1 MKINI
6 SPNLDQIRFFAR
18 SALHAFDFQSPEN
31 ARATVIADMQAL
43 LEYLATLDEGVGVAV
58 AAISKVKGGIALK
71 SFDGDEEIFDLRD
84 GQMDRVFTVHSSDG
98 EGAVCR
104 RVKDVRMNLESLPTE
119 TKGHHGLLG
128 DCGADQ

>member
-31 ARATVIADMQAL
+31 ARATVIADMEAL
-43 LEYLATLDEGVGVAV
+43 LEYLADLDDAVGVAV
-58 AAISKVKGGIALK
+58 AAISKIKGGIALE
-71 SFDGDEEIFDLRD
+71 SFDGDKKIFDLRH
-84 GQMDRVFTVHSSDG
+84 GQMDGIVAVQSGDG

-104 RVKDVRMNLESLPTE
+104 MIEDVGVNLERIPAE
-119 TKGHHGLLG
+119 AKRDHGLLG